1 MAQKL
6 IGENGIILWFVCA
19 ESGKS
24 GENFG
29 ANSGFKSAR
38 MAKLWQFW
46 QGHPKCGFSEKL
58 QRGDQGKFFNNSP
71 KSSPSLK
78 GSDALWWKWDYPLI
92 CMLLKCKDW
101 KRFWRKQRFQKCP
114 NGQVKA
120 IFAKSPKTRIFW
132 KSAKGGPR
140 EIFQKSPEK

>member
-6 IGENGIILWFVCA
+6 SGENGIILWFVYTQ
-19 ESGKS
+19 SGKS
-24 GENFG
+24 GEKFG
-29 ANSGFKSAR
+29 ANSGLKSDW
-38 MAKLWQFW
+38 MAKLWQVW
-46 QGHPKCGFSEKL
+46 QSHPKPWFSEKL
-58 QRGDQGKFFNNSP
+58 QRADQGKFFKNNP
-71 KSSPSLK
+71 KSGPRLKSP
-78 GSDALWWKWDYPLI
+78 DALWWKWDYPLI

-101 KRFWRKQRFQKCP
+101 KWIWRKQRFQKSP

-140 EIFQKSPEK
+140 EIFQK